1 MSFCIHQALS
11 LVMLNFGPACYRYLS
26 NTDSIVCR
34 LFSLCSLLLNLC
46 TSMKNH
52 SRVLLSSSLGISSS
66 LRGSSGHLLHTSNQ
80 STHMSFC
87 SSFCIEFLQIASDH
101 SKSGAQL
108 ISVQC
113 FVLISTTNVSAL
125 SISSHKLPVN
135 SLLVGSLPRIEENCD

>member
-11 LVMLNFGPACYRYLS
+11 LVMLNFAPACHRCLS

-52 SRVLLSSSLGISSS
+52 SRMLLSFSLGISSS

-80 STHMSFC
+80 FTHILDVLLFMF
-87 SSFCIEFLQIASDH
+87 FLQITSDH

-113 FVLISTTNVSAL
+113 FVPNFHNKCFCSFYKHPQASCEFTFSWL
-125 SISSHKLPVN
+125 SPELKKTV
-135 SLLVGSLPRIEENCD
+135 